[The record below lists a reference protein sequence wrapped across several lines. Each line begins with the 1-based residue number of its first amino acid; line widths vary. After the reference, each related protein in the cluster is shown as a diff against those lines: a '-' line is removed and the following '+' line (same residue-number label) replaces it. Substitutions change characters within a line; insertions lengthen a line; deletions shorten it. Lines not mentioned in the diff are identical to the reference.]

1 MPATILAIMLMH
13 KKTGILK
20 QSKKRFKMQ
29 K

>member
-1 MPATILAIMLMH
+1 MPATRLTIMLMH
-13 KKTGILK
+13 KKTGILE